1 MSYLCERSKPKLYC
15 DILLV
20 CGMVTV
26 KSLWISTAGASVL
39 PKQERG
45 CFCSTEGIQ
54 ENVFSCTFILHQ
66 VAGNWWVAFLN

>member
-1 MSYLCERSKPKLYC
+1 MYC

-20 CGMVTV
+20 CGMGTV

-54 ENVFSCTFILHQ
+54 ENVFSCTFILYQATTQ